1 MPLQSTVIDGIFIGK
16 LQTIGPA
23 QSPTGIYKH
32 HSAQQHSIDQDGL
45 VEDIQA
51 DRRVH
56 GGPEKAI
63 YHFPA
68 EHYELFKEALPHL
81 EDKFVPGSVGENISA
96 TGLTDERVH
105 IGDTFLLGSALVQV
119 SQPRRP
125 CWKVNHKFANKH
137 MAALIMSQAVSGWYY
152 RVLECGEVKA
162 GDQIEFIERLD
173 NSVPVAEIWHIFLE
187 RLEKGESQTR
197 LPPSIPG
204 LSTEWSFQ

>member
-1 MPLQSTVIDGIFIGK
+1 MPLQSTVIDGIFIGQ

-23 QSPTGIYKH
+23 QSPTGIYKQ
-32 HSAQQHSIDQDGL
+32 SSQQQHRIDQDGL
-45 VEDIQA
+45 AEDIQA

-81 EDKFVPGSVGENISA
+81 EDKFVPGSVGENIST
-96 TGLTDERVH
+96 TGLTDELVH
-105 IGDTFLLGSALVQV
+105 IGDTFRLGSAVVQV

-125 CWKVNHKFANKH
+125 CWKVNHKFGNGH
-137 MAALIMSQAVSGWYY
+137 IAALIMSQAVSGWYY
-152 RVLECGEVKA
+152 RILEPGEIRQ
-162 GDQIEFIERLD
+162 GDKIEFIERLAG
-173 NSVPVAEIWHIFLE
+173 SVSVAEVWKIFLN

-197 LPPSIPG
+197 LPPKVAG
-204 LSTEWSFQ
+204 LSTEWTFQ